1 MKYWRGY
8 LVAAIIAACTW
19 GLETF
24 AETHSALVD
33 MVYPYATRMVQT
45 YLAGWSGTVD
55 FLVWQVLLIAFAV
68 LVLASVVLMVVLKWN
83 PIQWFGWVLA
93 VASVAVLLNTGIY
106 GLNHYAGPI
115 SDDIRLEEADYTLS
129 ELESAAK
136 YYRNQANKLA
146 AQVAAKSSAQPTLA
160 ELNEQAAE
168 GFEVMKTEQFQ
179 SIFAGSTLP
188 VKELGFANYFT
199 KQGVDSVHIG
209 ATGEAAVNMELP
221 APAQPF
227 VICQLM
233 AKRMCIAKEADS
245 AFAAFLASRSN
256 SSPEF
261 QYAAYLMAY
270 RACCATLEAA
280 DQATGGNVAN
290 QVRSGAESKLA
301 LDDAALDS
309 FYKEQDPKVT
319 EEMSKLL
326 VSLYIQEE
334 VLPLL
339 KEEEVL
345 FDPLDETQVDLS
357 GIVNAGK

>member
-24 AETHSALVD
+24 AESHSALVD

-45 YLAGWSGTVD
+45 YLAGWSGAVD
-55 FLVWQVLLIAFAV
+55 FLVWQVLLVAFAV
-68 LVLASVVLMVVLKWN
+68 LVLASVVLMVALKWN
-83 PIQWFGWVLA
+83 PIQWLGWVLA
-93 VASVAVLLNTGIY
+93 AASVAVLLNTGIY

-115 SDDIRLEEADYTLS
+115 SEDIRLKETDYTLS
-129 ELESAAK
+129 ELEDAAEF
-136 YYRNQANKLA
+136 YRNRANKLA
-146 AQVAAKSSAQPTLA
+146 AQSGSQLTFDQ
-160 ELNEQAAE
+160 LNEMAAV
-168 GFEVMKTEQFQ
+168 GFDVMKTEQFQ

-188 VKELGFANYFT
+188 VKELGFADYFT
-199 KQGVDSVHIG
+199 KQGIDSVHIG
-209 ATGEAAVNMELP
+209 ATGEAAVNPQLP

-227 VICQLM
+227 VICQQM

-245 AFAAFLASRSN
+245 AFAAFLACRSN

-270 RACCATLEAA
+270 RACCVTLEAA
-280 DQATGGNVAN
+280 DQATGGNAAN
-290 QVRSGAESKLA
+290 QVRAGAQSKLA
-301 LDDAALDS
+301 QDDAALDV
-309 FYKEQDPKVT
+309 FYTQKDPEVA
-319 EEMSKLL
+319 EAFSKFL

-339 KEEEVL
+339 IEEEVL
-345 FDPLDETQVDLS
+345 FDPMDETRVDLS
-357 GIVNAGK
+357 GIVNAR